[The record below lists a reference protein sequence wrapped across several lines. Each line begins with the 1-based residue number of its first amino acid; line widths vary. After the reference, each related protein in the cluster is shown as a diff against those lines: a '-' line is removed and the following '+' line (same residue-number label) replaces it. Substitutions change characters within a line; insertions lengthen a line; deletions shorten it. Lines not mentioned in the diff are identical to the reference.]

1 MGLGDRPLAL
11 DSLRALRSGDV
22 AEAALVAARNLPGR
36 LGAGDYTQEILKSLD
51 ELLVHGLGQDINFR
65 TVVDDAARGACSCV
79 GRKGLRGK
87 MHIEHDLDPVRTSCP
102 TGLDIVDG
110 RPPKAQRGG
119 WPIGRRDEVRLV
131 GDPHS

>member
-1 MGLGDRPLAL
+1 MIP
-11 DSLRALRSGDV
+11 LRALRSGDV
-22 AEAALVAARNLPGR
+22 TEAALVAARNLPGR
-36 LGAGDYTQEILKSLD
+36 LGAGDDIQEILESLD
-51 ELLVHGLGQDINFR
+51 ELLVHGFGRDVNLR
-65 TVVDDAARGACSCV
+65 AVVDDAARGACSCI

-87 MHIEHDLDPVRTSCP
+87 VHIEHDLDPARTSCP

-131 GDPHS
+131 GDDHS